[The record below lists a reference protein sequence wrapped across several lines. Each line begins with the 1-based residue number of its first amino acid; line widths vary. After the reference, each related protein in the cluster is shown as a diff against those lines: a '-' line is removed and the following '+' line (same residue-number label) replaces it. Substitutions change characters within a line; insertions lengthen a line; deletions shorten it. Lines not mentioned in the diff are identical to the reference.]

1 MAGEDLSYPH
11 CSCADQTSS
20 QPITLATITV
30 HCPSHSD
37 TKRLELPT
45 ERVSK
50 ISTPQTVTRAHPLR
64 CPPVFLIIKLFV
76 VFIFNRSYCCKLND
90 ALYSKSVWTCFTPYD
105 RLFLSNSYLFTFIP
119 DVELPLST
127 SVPKLKSLPS
137 YIGHKA
143 ALSSISWAPIL
154 LNQTPRYTA
163 KLAQADHRFGTS
175 RLAYY
180 MRLCFDT
187 YTFKNRG

>member
-11 CSCADQTSS
+11 CSCAHQTSS

-30 HCPSHSD
+30 HHVLTLSAWNRPNASAKFPLRKLS
-37 TKRLELPT
+37 LY
-45 ERVSK
+45 
-50 ISTPQTVTRAHPLR
+50 TRAHPLR
-64 CPPVFLIIKLFV
+64 CPPVFLIFV

-154 LNQTPRYTA
+154 LNQTPCYTA
-163 KLAQADHRFGTS
+163 KLAQSDHRFGTS